1 LEDIA
6 DTKAKSFDEIL
17 DEIEAIVFSGTKI
30 NLNYVI
36 DEMLDGEQQE
46 EVLEYFKESNSDSIA
61 EALEDFDDDYTNE
74 ELRLMRIKFLSDFAN

>member
-17 DEIEAIVFSGTKI
+17 NEIEAIVFSGTKI

-36 DEMLDGEQQE
+36 DEMFDDEQQE
-46 EVLEYFKESNSDSIA
+46 EVLEYFKESDSDSIVA
-61 EALEDFDDDYTNE
+61 ALEEFDDDYTDE
-74 ELRLMRIKFLSDFAN
+74 ELRLMRIKFLSEFAN